1 MPIPLTGHQRHI
13 LAAMIHL
20 RKGKSRREV
29 ADAIKRSFSYLEPRE
44 IVEFIKDAKRA
55 INLADRAAV
64 AKDDEP
70 LSKYR
75 LQ

>member
-1 MPIPLTGHQRHI
+1 MPIPLTGRQRHI

-29 ADAIKRSFSYLEPRE
+29 ADAMKRSFSYLEPRE
-44 IVEFIKDAKRA
+44 IIESIKDARRA
-55 INLADRAAV
+55 ISLADRATV
-64 AKDDEP
+64 AKDDET